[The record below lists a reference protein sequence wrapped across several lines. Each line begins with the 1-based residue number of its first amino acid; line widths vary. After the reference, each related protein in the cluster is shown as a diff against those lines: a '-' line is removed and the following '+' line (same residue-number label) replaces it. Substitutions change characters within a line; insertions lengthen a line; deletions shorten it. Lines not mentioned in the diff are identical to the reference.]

1 MPGSLALPPG
11 ELGLRIGERDRAE
24 QSRGEIGRDRARCR
38 PGRVACV
45 RHSTATG
52 IGANSSAAESK
63 ADRADELANV
73 VGRLRVC
80 ETRRVPLRAAAIC
93 GLLAPVTF
101 VVGLMLGDLAQPDA
115 FSPANDDISDLG
127 AQTADQAWI
136 YNQIAANL
144 NGLLV
149 VAFAFGLWRALGSG
163 WPARLGVLG
172 LAVLGMTRFLEGFL
186 RLDCRGMDDGCEN
199 TSRQADAHGIESGIA
214 SALFFVVP
222 PVLGFAFRRLPQWHD
237 LWLPTLLAVPVVVAV
252 SVLFSVI
259 GDGAAV
265 RAASI
270 TWFIW
275 LGLLAWRLLRT
286 DERR

>member
-1 MPGSLALPPG
+1 LVPGQPG
-11 ELGLRIGERDRAE
+11 
-24 QSRGEIGRDRARCR
+24 
-38 PGRVACV
+38 
-45 RHSTATG
+45 TATG
-52 IGANSSAAESK
+52 IGAKSRSASVNV
-63 ADRADELANV
+63 DRADELANV

-144 NGLLV
+144 NGLLIL
-149 VAFAFGLWRALGSG
+149 AFALGLWHALGSG
-163 WPARLGVLG
+163 WLARLGVLG
-172 LAVLGMTRFLEGFL
+172 LAILGLTRFLEGFL

-199 TSRQADAHGIESGIA
+199 TSWQADGHGIESGIA
-214 SALFFVVP
+214 SALFFLVP
-222 PVLGFAFRRLPQWHD
+222 PVLAFAFRRLPEWRD
-237 LWLPTLLAVPVVVAV
+237 LWLPTLLAVPLVVAV

-270 TWFIW
+270 TWFLW
-275 LGLLAWRLLRT
+275 LGLLAWRLLLLADSRIV
-286 DERR
+286 EPAR